1 MEVRP
6 ILLWGLVTGSALAG
20 AVAGT
25 VFEGVIDKYLML
37 PASLERFG
45 LAQMVGESRVSLA
58 EEAFSTVI
66 ADVLGA
72 ALIGLVAFISYTA
85 FFSKHR

>member
-1 MEVRP
+1 MKVRP
-6 ILLWGLVTGSALAG
+6 ILLWMIVTESALAG

-37 PASLERFG
+37 PAKSRKIGLE
-45 LAQMVGESRVSLA
+45 QMIGQPTLGLA

-66 ADVLGA
+66 AAVLGA
-72 ALIGLVAFISYTA
+72 ALIGLVTFIIYTA
-85 FFSKHR
+85 FFSERR

>member
-72 ALIGLVAFISYTA
+72 ALIGLVAFMIYTA

>member
-58 EEAFSTVI
+58 QEAFSTVI

-72 ALIGLVAFISYTA
+72 ALIGLVAFIIYTA

>member
-72 ALIGLVAFISYTA
+72 ALIGLVAFIIYTA

>member
-6 ILLWGLVTGSALAG
+6 ILLWGIVTGSALVG

-37 PASLERFG
+37 PERLEELG
-45 LAQMVGESRVSLA
+45 LSRMVGESRVSLA
-58 EEAFSTVI
+58 KES
-66 ADVLGA
+66 L
-72 ALIGLVAFISYTA
+72 
-85 FFSKHR
+85 

>member
-6 ILLWGLVTGSALAG
+6 ILLWGIVTGSALAG

-37 PASLERFG
+37 PASLEKIG
-45 LAQMVGESRVSLA
+45 LAQMLGEPRLSLA
-58 EEAFSTVI
+58 EEAFSTVM
-66 ADVLGA
+66 AAVLGA
-72 ALIGLVAFISYTA
+72 ALVSLVTFVIYTA
-85 FFSKHR
+85 FFSKRT

>member
-37 PASLERFG
+37 PARLERFG

-72 ALIGLVAFISYTA
+72 ALIGLVAFIIYTA

>member
-6 ILLWGLVTGSALAG
+6 ILLWVIVTGSALAG
-20 AVAGT
+20 AVTGT

-37 PASLERFG
+37 PASLEKIG
-45 LAQMVGESRVSLA
+45 LAQMLGEPRLSLA

-72 ALIGLVAFISYTA
+72 ALIGLVTFILYTA
-85 FFSKHR
+85 FFSERR